1 MTFLSQTVIYASDKV
16 NVQSLS
22 DVIFKYLSQLKVAR
36 EEEMKASE
44 EVIYKLQQ
52 EEQRLMRSLEYQ
64 RLQDE
69 ELARKMIKEEQGQ
82 VSSIQQL
89 EHSGSLRSF
98 FSVEVQLE
106 ANHWNLCVIA
116 LSISTELN
124 GTAA

>member
-1 MTFLSQTVIYASDKV
+1 
-16 NVQSLS
+16 
-22 DVIFKYLSQLKVAR
+22 
-36 EEEMKASE
+36 MKASE

-89 EHSGSLRSF
+89 EHSGSLRSL
-98 FSVEVQLE
+98 FSIEVQLE

-116 LSISTELN
+116 LWISTELN

>member
-1 MTFLSQTVIYASDKV
+1 
-16 NVQSLS
+16 
-22 DVIFKYLSQLKVAR
+22 
-36 EEEMKASE
+36 MKASE

>member
-1 MTFLSQTVIYASDKV
+1 
-16 NVQSLS
+16 
-22 DVIFKYLSQLKVAR
+22 
-36 EEEMKASE
+36 MKASE

-69 ELARKMIKEEQGQ
+69 ELVRKMIKEEQGQ

-106 ANHWNLCVIA
+106 ADHWNLCVIA
-116 LSISTELN
+116 LWISTELN

>member
-1 MTFLSQTVIYASDKV
+1 
-16 NVQSLS
+16 
-22 DVIFKYLSQLKVAR
+22 
-36 EEEMKASE
+36 MKASE

-89 EHSGSLRSF
+89 EHSESLRSF

-116 LSISTELN
+116 LWISTELN

>member
-1 MTFLSQTVIYASDKV
+1 
-16 NVQSLS
+16 
-22 DVIFKYLSQLKVAR
+22 
-36 EEEMKASE
+36 MKASE

-69 ELARKMIKEEQGQ
+69 ELARKMIKEEKGQ

-106 ANHWNLCVIA
+106 ADHWNLCVIA
-116 LSISTELN
+116 LWISTELN